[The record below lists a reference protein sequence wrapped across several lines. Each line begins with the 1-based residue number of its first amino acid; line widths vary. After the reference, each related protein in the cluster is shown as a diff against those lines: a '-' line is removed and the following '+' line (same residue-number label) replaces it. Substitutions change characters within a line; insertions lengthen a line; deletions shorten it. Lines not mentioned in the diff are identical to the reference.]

1 MSFELFVARRYL
13 TARRKQAFISV
24 ITMIS
29 VGGIAIGVAALV
41 IAIALITGFQSDVQD
56 KILGA
61 TSHVMVSDLGGEGLA
76 DYEAMADKIRGL
88 PGVESAS
95 PVVYNTVLITGIGES
110 SGALVKGIDF
120 ERERPGSA
128 WLQKL
133 ESGRIPD
140 GSGPRDG
147 LLLGRELALKIGAQ
161 PGDVVDIVTASSTL
175 SPLGLMPKRKRFQV
189 TGIFNT
195 GLYEF
200 DSSTALASIAVAQRL
215 FGLEGRASYI
225 QVKLAD
231 IFAAPVLGE
240 RIKAVLPPVVY
251 ITTWMELNKSLFS
264 ALKLEKNIMFLT
276 ITLIVI
282 VAALNIIATLILM
295 VMEKTRDIGILM
307 AIGATPRT
315 VNRIFFYQ
323 GALIGVI
330 GTLVGVG
337 LGVVV
342 AFNVDTVVP
351 FIENLLGFKF
361 LAKDVYYISDLPSDV
376 LLSDVTT
383 IGLVSLALSFLAT
396 LYPSWRASRVNP
408 AEALRYE

>member
-24 ITMIS
+24 ITTIS
-29 VGGIAIGVAALV
+29 VVGIAIGVAALV
-41 IAIALITGFQSDVQD
+41 IAIALITGFQGDVQD

-61 TSHVMVSDLGGEGLA
+61 TSHIMVSDLGGRGLT
-76 DYEAMADKIRGL
+76 DYEELAGKIRAL
-88 PGVESAS
+88 PGVESVS
-95 PVVYNTVLITGIGES
+95 PVVYNTVLITGVGES

-120 ERERPGSA
+120 DREKTGSA

-133 ESGRIPD
+133 EAGTIPE
-140 GSGPRDG
+140 GGGPREG
-147 LLLGRELALKIGAQ
+147 LLLGREVALRIGAQ
-161 PGDVVDIVTASSTL
+161 VGDVVDIVTASSTL
-175 SPLGLMPKRKRFQV
+175 SPLGLLPKRKRFQV
-189 TGIFNT
+189 AGIFNT

-200 DSSTALASIAVAQRL
+200 DSTTALVAIGVAQRL

-225 QVKLAD
+225 QVKLKD
-231 IFAAPVLGE
+231 IFDAPAISDEIRAA
-240 RIKAVLPPVVY
+240 LPPAVY

-315 VNRIFFYQ
+315 INRVFFFQ

-330 GTLVGVG
+330 GTALGVLLGLGWCALANAFKLIKIPVDIYQISFVPFRLRPLDLVLIVGVT
-337 LGVVV
+337 LLISFVSTLFPARRAAKVDPVV
-342 AFNVDTVVP
+342 A
-351 FIENLLGFKF
+351 LK
-361 LAKDVYYISDLPSDV
+361 
-376 LLSDVTT
+376 
-383 IGLVSLALSFLAT
+383 
-396 LYPSWRASRVNP
+396 
-408 AEALRYE
+408 YE

>member
-24 ITMIS
+24 ITLIS
-29 VGGIAIGVAALV
+29 VVGIAIGVAALV
-41 IAIALITGFQSDVQD
+41 IAIALITGFQGDVQD

-61 TSHVMVSDLGGEGLA
+61 TSHIMVSDLGGNGLEG
-76 DYEAMADKIRGL
+76 YEDMAAKIRAV
-88 PGVESAS
+88 PGVESVS
-95 PVVYNTVLITGIGES
+95 PVVYSTVLITGIGES
-110 SGALVKGIDF
+110 SGALVKGLDF
-120 ERERPGSA
+120 ERERAGAP
-128 WLQKL
+128 WLQRL
-133 ESGRIPD
+133 EAGRIPET
-140 GSGPRDG
+140 GGARDG
-147 LLLGRELALKIGAQ
+147 LILGRELALRIGAQ
-161 PGDVVDIVTASSTL
+161 VGDTVQIVTASSTL
-175 SPLGLMPKRKRFQV
+175 SPMGLLPRRKTFEV
-189 TGIFNT
+189 TGLFNT

-200 DSSTALASIAVAQRL
+200 DSSTALVAIGVAQKL

-231 IFAAPVLGE
+231 IFAAPAIGE

-307 AIGATPRT
+307 AIGATPRMI
-315 VNRIFFYQ
+315 NRIFFFQ

-330 GTLVGVG
+330 GTALGVLLG
-337 LGVVV
+337 LGWCALANAFELIKIPVDIYQISYVPFRMRPFDLALIVGITLLISFVSTLFPARRAAKVDPVV
-342 AFNVDTVVP
+342 A
-351 FIENLLGFKF
+351 LK
-361 LAKDVYYISDLPSDV
+361 
-376 LLSDVTT
+376 
-383 IGLVSLALSFLAT
+383 
-396 LYPSWRASRVNP
+396 
-408 AEALRYE
+408 YE

>member
-1 MSFELFVARRYL
+1 MKFELFVARRYL

-24 ITMIS
+24 ITSIS
-29 VGGIAIGVAALV
+29 VIGIAIGVAALV
-41 IAIALITGFQSDVQD
+41 IAIALITGFQGDVQD

-61 TSHVMVSDLGGEGLA
+61 TSHIMVSDLGGEGLP
-76 DYEAMADKIRGL
+76 DYEGLAEKIRTI
-88 PGVESAS
+88 PGVESVT
-95 PVVYNTVLITGIGES
+95 PVVYNTVLVTGFGES

-120 ERERPGSA
+120 EREKPGAA

-133 ESGRIPD
+133 EAGKIPD
-140 GSGPRDG
+140 GGGPREG
-147 LLLGRELALKIGAQ
+147 LLLGRELALRIGAQ
-161 PGDVVDIVTASSTL
+161 VGDAVSVVTASSTL
-175 SPLGLMPKRKRFQV
+175 SPLGLLPKTKRFQV

-200 DSSTALASIAVAQRL
+200 DNGTALVSIGVAQRL

-225 QVKLAD
+225 QVKLRD
-231 IFAAPVLGE
+231 IFAAPAVGE
-240 RIKAVLPPVVY
+240 KIKAALPPVVY

-307 AIGATPRT
+307 AMGATPRSI
-315 VNRIFFYQ
+315 NRIFFYQ

-330 GTLVGVG
+330 GTALGVLLGLGWCGLANAFELIKIPVDIYQISYVPFRLRPFDLALIVGVT
-337 LGVVV
+337 LAISFVSTLFPARRAAKIDPVV
-342 AFNVDTVVP
+342 A
-351 FIENLLGFKF
+351 LK
-361 LAKDVYYISDLPSDV
+361 
-376 LLSDVTT
+376 
-383 IGLVSLALSFLAT
+383 
-396 LYPSWRASRVNP
+396 
-408 AEALRYE
+408 YE